1 MDIDAKRQ
9 ELNEL
14 RRRVQQL
21 EAELAKAEDESSREW
36 PPKDFYASYYAMAGG
51 VMGSVAAIVSLL
63 ANIIGATAVGK
74 SPLELIRVYL
84 TFPLGARALEFDSQN
99 GSVALAMGACLYIG
113 TGMLIGIPIYL
124 AMSYLCGKDSA
135 LPKRLAV
142 GAVLGLATWA
152 VAFYGILSWLQPML
166 FGGNWV
172 TDSAIL
178 PVWVAAGTH
187 VLFVLTLAVLY
198 PWGQFTAYKSKMRPQ
213 ATARES
219 VPE

>member
-21 EAELAKAEDESSREW
+21 EAELAKAEDASSREW
-36 PPKDFYASYYAMAGG
+36 PPKGFYASYYAMVGG
-51 VMGSVAAIVSLL
+51 VMGSIGAIVSLL

-135 LPKRLAV
+135 LPKRLVV

-187 VLFVLTLAVLY
+187 V
-198 PWGQFTAYKSKMRPQ
+198 
-213 ATARES
+213 
-219 VPE
+219 